1 MLPPDKQRLE
11 HILDY
16 CCEIEKT
23 IARYGKEFV
32 VSVRNSWTRKNKRK
46 APLLFSERGRLLV
59 L

>member
-23 IARYGKEFV
+23 IAPVWQRFCH
-32 VSVRNSWTRKNKRK
+32 
-46 APLLFSERGRLLV
+46 F
-59 L
+59 

>member
-23 IARYGKEFV
+23 IARYGSDFAIFDRDGTTSALSPSAFCK
-32 VSVRNSWTRKNKRK
+32 SAS
-46 APLLFSERGRLLV
+46 
-59 L
+59 